1 VHAAL
6 SNLTLVATT
15 VLAVMAALILVIA
28 LVAAPLVH
36 GDGGPPSVTDR
47 DTLVIGVRDT
57 PPGLA
62 HRVGDGSLEGFYID
76 VSSYIAGRLGV
87 TSSSLTFRALAPDEW
102 ETALS
107 RGTVDMVVAA
117 YTHHHARPPRTRHVR
132 WAVLRSRIRT
142 SSSGRGTSPCGAS
155 RICAAK
161 ALPGLRV

>member
-1 VHAAL
+1 
-6 SNLTLVATT
+6 
-15 VLAVMAALILVIA
+15 
-28 LVAAPLVH
+28 VH

-62 HRVGDGSLEGFYID
+62 HRAGDGSLEGFYID
-76 VSSYIAGRLGV
+76 VSTYIAGRLGV
-87 TSSSLTFRALAPDEW
+87 TSSHLTFRALASDEW

-117 YTHHHARPPRTRHVR
+117 YTITHDRQERVTLAGPYYGRASGHPRLAGGRVRPERRGSARQE
-132 WAVLRSRIRT
+132 
-142 SSSGRGTSPCGAS
+142 
-155 RICAAK
+155 